1 MYVYIYKCTYV
12 FYVYIYVYIF
22 VYIYVYICICI
33 YICIYICICIY
44 IHVYVYI
51 YIYIYVYIY
60 VYMYIC
66 IYVHVYICIYVYI
79 CIVSTYRYPT
89 SKFAG
94 GAAESDGICV
104 FVYPVR
110 QHEPRTINR
119 HVDARPSAFEC
130 FYKVYSMASPEVRT
144 WEHEPKLLSDCSES
158 TLVIPWWGVEHC
170 STNECKPKTWNI
182 WSILSGARRP
192 SKLQRWA

>member
-1 MYVYIYKCTYV
+1 MYIY
-12 FYVYIYVYIF
+12 IYF
-22 VYIYVYICICI
+22 VYIYI
-33 YICIYICICIY
+33 
-44 IHVYVYI
+44 
-51 YIYIYVYIY
+51 
-60 VYMYIC
+60 
-66 IYVHVYICIYVYI
+66 YI

-89 SKFAG
+89 SKFAS

-144 WEHEPKLLSDCSES
+144 
-158 TLVIPWWGVEHC
+158 
-170 STNECKPKTWNI
+170 
-182 WSILSGARRP
+182 
-192 SKLQRWA
+192 

>member
-1 MYVYIYKCTYV
+1 M
-12 FYVYIYVYIF
+12 
-22 VYIYVYICICI
+22 
-33 YICIYICICIY
+33 
-44 IHVYVYI
+44 
-51 YIYIYVYIY
+51 YIYVYIY
-60 VYMYIC
+60 VDIYMYMYIYMY
-66 IYVHVYICIYVYI
+66 IYVYVYMYIYMYMYIYVNIYINICICIYMYIYFVYIYI

-89 SKFAG
+89 SKFAS

-144 WEHEPKLLSDCSES
+144 
-158 TLVIPWWGVEHC
+158 
-170 STNECKPKTWNI
+170 
-182 WSILSGARRP
+182 
-192 SKLQRWA
+192 

>member
-1 MYVYIYKCTYV
+1 MYIYI
-12 FYVYIYVYIF
+12 YIYLCI
-22 VYIYVYICICI
+22 YIYIYIYICICI

-44 IHVYVYI
+44 IYMYMYICI
-51 YIYIYVYIY
+51 YICIYIYIY

-66 IYVHVYICIYVYI
+66 IYVYMYMCIYVYVYI

>member
-1 MYVYIYKCTYV
+1 MYIYINMYM
-12 FYVYIYVYIF
+12 Y
-22 VYIYVYICICI
+22 ICI
-33 YICIYICICIY
+33 YICIYIFCIY
-44 IHVYVYI
+44 I
-51 YIYIYVYIY
+51 
-60 VYMYIC
+60 
-66 IYVHVYICIYVYI
+66 YI

-89 SKFAG
+89 SKFAS